1 MRCIITNED
10 KRFIVDSLDNVMND
24 TELLTLESKLKTLG
38 EDLSSR
44 FILDDDRSVG
54 ALTDIINEWIPAA
67 REAAE
72 LFEDDVQLALL
83 NEFEETKDVRVA
95 DLRKA
100 KVAPANKAASNFKM
114 DIKEDSLIEYQ
125 EKITSSTINNLYRS
139 AQQPRNLM
147 QDELRRSVISSFLVD
162 FKEGRIV
169 RSSQEF
175 NKNLASLFNRL
186 LADLKIYAEEIEV
199 DFDRG
204 LLLYDEDGKYTG
216 QFSVV
221 QKLADTLFE
230 GKFNATYLNHLY
242 ATRTSSFRSS
252 KALKAYNSYVI
263 LNNFDVLLKFLL
275 GKTVTI
281 DQRYTES
288 FTDVTNEKYKLLDN
302 SNLVKTWRSSDDVDA
317 LTEMGNIT
325 KVLIEQ
331 TPLLHYPSGEN
342 RFNSYVEVKD
352 FAYVFNKLKE
362 LPIFS
367 ELATKIRLAP
377 NKFVP
382 ELLDAALKTNTRG
395 MTAHDKDIIFSIQRR
410 FYKNNFDP
418 YGDAEYSLTEIINKE
433 YSEGQDGVLAQN
445 LVDYVS
451 GMIDKTVP
459 TNYIGYAPSDTGNI
473 ELFNVKNNNLNS
485 HKRVIENGINNIN
498 NTLSAEYRDD
508 LLNKYLVRRN
518 GARLS
523 IQIPG
528 YTTKNG
534 ERLHIVHSNTST
546 DIPQVFAVDS
556 RKNQTPLS
564 VNEMTRMIAEGD
576 TDLVKALV
584 EFLDDT
590 IYQSLDLQPEILDAF
605 RETTRVSSDV
615 LAIMNLASL
624 GGRSLMRNQIEKE
637 LADGTLDKASVSSCF
652 PEAYSKD
659 AVLFDKKTG
668 SLKTVLPDQA
678 HIVRDLARARMLVNG
693 EAAKSNSR
701 DLSGNSISN
710 NGLTNLINTAKV
722 NWLEARHLA
731 AYGHNVA
738 SLGSIFVQNPN
749 LIFGT
754 TVKKEAQSKD
764 RSTTKSSSKFFSS
777 EIAHS
782 SILYDFWSGLLNRD
796 GDMAGKFYIQPT
808 VYSDKS
814 RHYLIGIDGMQILT
828 PTFDVTTGGNVGG
841 KRIIESTAEDIRNV
855 HYASMAKMY
864 KTMRTNLLADYQ
876 QTLSSVLPELGIP
889 NISTFGDVERVFNAI
904 NAKYKLKSNVEFA
917 RSKGIA
923 VSPEDEQ
930 GYAEFMQSRF
940 ALAETPQDLYMQLAK
955 ENNTTVIDQIHFS
968 GKNSLEVNK
977 LLKHYFEMFLDDAKT
992 RSIYNAKVLREKK
1005 KFARDL
1011 LNNNKFF
1018 LYDKR
1023 GEIDPV
1029 LNKFIHGNSKEE
1041 PYSIWAG
1048 PDYESKWVDPDTAE
1062 LIIAKLVD
1070 KSGKETRLTKN
1081 SLFNPKDSQG
1091 LILNPLFDMF
1101 FEVDNLIS
1109 SNFLTS
1115 TVGGPYGHPF
1125 KGRTDPGADE
1135 VTKIEQEEAAR
1146 TLAQFKRMVIYPA
1159 TMHNYVQNQ
1168 FNGIP
1173 PEYNIA
1179 TIRDMSA
1186 QAYNFSGVTSKVDV
1200 QDGSGWANPF
1210 IAVLENYSLNDAK
1223 AGEDKKPIGHSMNPM
1238 YLSELELKY
1247 ALMDIYNERV
1257 RDSGKP
1263 DNTGLRWKNILK
1275 KMTDRQWDIPV
1286 DLTVAFNGEK
1296 VNIVK
1301 NIQNPYY
1308 RDIVS
1313 GRFYKIVDME
1323 KTGDNLYKVWQVRVN
1338 NMGEPIGERELKG
1351 GTDILIDTN
1360 YKLWEAFGG
1369 EWSCDLTDLGL
1380 FEGNSSIEAVA
1391 WYMNNIGVV
1400 RSRENSERYGTDFKQ
1415 ELYTFGEDYEELPS
1429 NSEILNPDGSFTN
1442 FASLS
1447 QIEIYQPLKHSDI
1460 HYLVNTSGAKCGA
1473 TNINPTSSWFND
1485 VPLRSF
1491 KMSTRHLGIQ
1501 MDADH
1506 HADDSELTEMSQVI
1520 SSLEA
1525 NGYTHHIAKE
1535 AYHDLGSIVYSTMK
1549 REIDAVS
1556 EYYKMGDSR
1565 DIYNIVGKAFLK
1577 SFDDSSSNKASLAE
1591 AIVYN
1596 MKKELSKYLK
1606 ISEADVKLPFSD
1618 NNILGAAI
1626 SNVTS
1631 TINKNAIKRKYPG
1644 IASVLIPSHG
1654 AIQVYNIDGVDYTYG
1669 QTQLSK
1675 VDFNH
1680 QFNMQPTIPIN
1691 SIRFGESY
1699 VVVEGTQG
1707 YPVDANGVVPEGSVM
1722 WDGDMQHEAQFNLN
1736 VPGVQ
1741 HITVDTIEKYRE
1753 LRDDISGRLVRRN
1766 PYKGRDLQPSRT
1778 LFKVGGKEYS
1788 IFDSDSVRSRYAV
1801 EKAFGNMTNA
1811 IKDRNADKALE
1822 ALKALMES
1830 KDFRVPSDL
1839 ASQKL
1844 EELSNKLAAKDLWRV
1859 DNLIDD
1865 IKNLYRDDVINTFK
1879 RLSSEGVITIDN
1891 ETKTIDPE
1899 SLEIKEAELILP
1911 KIYATRFGLRRG
1923 DSLNDIMKNKDFFY
1937 DRISKAWE
1945 TKNDK
1950 YDIALKRTN
1959 GNHTY
1964 IILKSGGNAKVVDGL
1979 QKVNVNTIIEDGET
1993 TLRVNNKGEIEG
2005 PLNDA
2010 EVYVDA
2016 RGNEIIFTDNVK
2028 QFLEEQYDDY
2038 DDVEL
2043 NPRLKEDALNTAF
2056 EVVKGIDHK
2065 LTEQYKEI
2073 ALRMENNQAVTLK
2086 LSLQENQKKMEGK
2099 LRFSAREKRSSFL
2112 KSLEF
2117 IAARIPAQSMQ
2128 SFMPMKVVAFS
2139 ESEKNIAY
2147 VSHWQIWLQG
2157 SDFDIDK
2164 VYLMGSE
2171 FSDNG
2176 KYIGWSPYFNLYSD
2190 EARKA
2195 SELLPMPSGKEYQV
2209 FYPDVKPDDAFDIT
2223 PLVKNVNIANSMKLG
2238 RNSKQ
2243 FILALADL
2251 LKGIRDS
2258 GYTKLWLDPKSVIE
2272 KDWLNLD
2279 TVEGRINKHSLYLS
2293 KIKSADRIIS
2303 MMKNSVSS
2311 KIYRIINDP
2320 ANMVSAYS
2328 PIEMNE
2334 PQAAAALSESG
2345 REAKEYTLGNP
2356 YVKYN
2361 MQYQNMTGKDVIGI
2375 AAVGEKVFFALS
2387 YYYNEAVRSGDREW
2401 QENAFFRRS
2410 FNLVKSRDGKKYLPL
2425 VRNIITNVNFDG
2437 VDTSNVL
2444 WNPLIE
2450 RQTGVSIED
2459 AGTKYSEE
2467 ELAYIHEQLMN
2478 QLGSQK
2484 DASLVI
2490 SALLSAATDNAK
2502 ELILAK
2508 INSGS
2513 DLASVYLYSIMLGI
2527 DFKDIA
2533 SLMTSNTVQTI
2544 AKLNKT
2550 NIFDEYNQSST
2561 IDNVFN
2567 KLENGLQIKNYLP
2580 KFEGLNEAIAKV
2592 YPAAKDK
2599 ATQDALTEIFQ
2610 QENATDLIKRLRE
2623 AFKETDIYK
2632 NNGYPKFNL
2641 MRFMNDFEELSV
2653 MSSAIFKND
2662 LSKTEYY
2669 TFKRIYKLTQEIK
2682 QLGSILGANQ
2692 GLQTNMFDKFGYL
2705 DRIEQAVKDRVAEYM
2720 TGFGEGRDI
2729 SAFEILKDKPYLAQ
2743 LHGGKEGAQTYVNSI
2758 VSAAKTAGMVTDF
2771 NTLRFLNDDNYRRL
2785 AVSFYNLIKGTI
2797 NVLDVITR
2805 VPHFRATIDMAA
2817 TDFGIFEAI
2826 SAKFTSVYNI
2836 SKYLIKDV
2844 YKVSSAKDRDFIYRN
2859 VGNFLDSVIYTKWF
2873 KDRGKTFTITEG
2885 DKYYDKGGELHSA
2898 TGNEVINLGTG
2909 HGQAT
2914 FKWWFENTVVP
2925 SLKRGL
2931 QEKGGERKL
2940 SLARNKF
2947 ISSLQLS
2954 ISDRTLTRDISY
2966 AYALPINMSSINSVN
2981 EMNNY
2986 VEYLT
2991 HFDEL
2996 DKYTFNGT
3004 PVSELFFYYNMIV
3017 NKNRYGQTSMT
3028 RLFEH
3033 YVGEKQNSVVQ
3044 DYFKYIGDMDYN
3056 KLLSG
3061 SDYSTKDLI
3070 MACAM
3075 VVSGGALSKKYPFI
3089 KVFNPALQ
3097 TYDIFRYNG
3106 GGFNNSV
3113 ELTEAEQDARDDDR
3127 EGLAISDYKPV
3138 IFPNQKELLN
3148 YFTWLPM
3155 EYAKELDKEPLED
3168 KLLKLINQNR
3178 AVVKYEC

>member
-1 MRCIITNED
+1 MRCIVTND
-10 KRFIVDSLDNVMND
+10 KKEIIIDSLNSVFND
-24 TELLTLESKLKTLG
+24 ADLITLEAKFKRLG
-38 EDLSSR
+38 EDL
-44 FILDDDRSVG
+44 FPTLVLDDERSISVIS
-54 ALTDIINEWIPAA
+54 DIINEWIPEA
-67 REAAE
+67 REVAE
-72 LFEDDVQLALL
+72 MFEDNVQLALL
-83 NEFEETKDVRVA
+83 TELEETKDLRIT
-95 DLRKA
+95 DLRK
-100 KVAPANKAASNFKM
+100 VGVSPANKAAANLNM
-114 DIKEDSLIEYQ
+114 DIREESLIDYQ

-175 NKNLASLFNRL
+175 NRNLAALFNRL
-186 LADLKIYAEEIEV
+186 LADLKIYAEESKV
-199 DFDRG
+199 DFDNS

-221 QKLADTLFE
+221 QKLADTLF
-230 GKFNATYLNHLY
+230 GDKFNATYLNHLY

-263 LNNFDVLLKFLL
+263 LNNFDTLLKTLL
-275 GKTVTI
+275 GKTITI
-281 DQRYTES
+281 DQRYTDS
-288 FTDVTNEKYKLLDN
+288 FTDVVNDKYKLLDN

-317 LTEMGNIT
+317 LSEMGNIT
-325 KVLIEQ
+325 KILLEQ
-331 TPLLHYPSGEN
+331 TPVLHYPTGEN
-342 RFNSYVEVKD
+342 RFNNYLEVKD
-352 FAYVFNKLKE
+352 FTYVFNKLKNI
-362 LPIFS
+362 PIFS
-367 ELATKIRLAP
+367 EISDKIRFAP

-382 ELLDAALKTNTRG
+382 ELIETALNTNTRG
-395 MTAHDKDIIFSIQRR
+395 LTAHDKDIIFSIQRR
-410 FYKNNFDP
+410 FYKNSFDP
-418 YGDAEYSLTEIINKE
+418 YGDSEYSLTEIINKE
-433 YSEGQDGVLAQN
+433 YTEGQDSVLGQN
-445 LVDYVS
+445 LVDFVS
-451 GMIDKTVP
+451 GMIDKTVS
-459 TNYIGYAPSDTGNI
+459 TNYIGYRPSEAGNMEI
-473 ELFNVKNNNLNS
+473 FNAKDNNLNS
-485 HKRVIENGINNIN
+485 HKLIIEKGINNIN
-498 NTLSAEYRDD
+498 NTLSAEYRKD
-508 LLNKYLVRRN
+508 LLDKYSVARS
-518 GARLS
+518 GAKLNIR
-523 IQIPG
+523 IPG

-534 ERLHIVHSNTST
+534 SPLYITHANNDRRIASVYTIDKEGDQI
-546 DIPQVFAVDS
+546 
-556 RKNQTPLS
+556 PLS
-564 VNEMTRMIAEGD
+564 ISEMDRMVAEGD
-576 TDLVKALV
+576 TDLVRALT

-590 IYQSLDLQPEILDAF
+590 LYQSLGLQPEILDAF
-605 RETTRVSSDV
+605 REIREATSDID
-615 LAIMNLASL
+615 AIMQLATL

-637 LADGTLDKASVSSCF
+637 LADGTMDKASVHECF
-652 PEAYSKD
+652 PEAYNKD
-659 AVLFDKKTG
+659 TALFDKKTG
-668 SLKTVLPDQA
+668 SLKTVIQDQA
-678 HIVRDLARARMLVNG
+678 NIVRDLARARMLVNG

-722 NWLEARHLA
+722 NWLEAKHLA
-731 AYGHNVA
+731 GYGYNVA
-738 SLGSIFVQNPN
+738 SLGSIFVKNPN

-764 RSTTKSSSKFFSS
+764 RSVTKSSAKFFSS
-777 EIAHS
+777 EIAYS
-782 SILYDFWSGLLNRD
+782 SILYDFWSGFLNKD

-814 RHYLIGIDGMQILT
+814 RHYLIGIDGMQVLT
-828 PTFDVTTGGNVGG
+828 PTFDETTGGNVGG
-841 KRIIESTAEDIRNV
+841 KRITESTAEDIRNV
-855 HYASMAKMY
+855 HYASMAQMY
-864 KTMRTNLLADYQ
+864 RVMRDNLLADYQ
-876 QTLSSVLPELGIP
+876 QTLAPILPMLGVSYIT
-889 NISTFGDVERVFNAI
+889 TFSDAENAFNAI
-904 NAKYKLKSNVEFA
+904 NAKYKLKKDVEFFK
-917 RSKGIA
+917 SKGIP
-923 VSPEDEQ
+923 VSPENE
-930 GYAEFMQSRF
+930 AEYQQFMQSAM
-940 ALAETPQDLYMQLAK
+940 ALASTPQDLYMLLAK
-955 ENNTTVIDQIHFS
+955 DAGTEVIDQIHFS
-968 GKNSLEVNK
+968 GKGNLGINK

-1041 PYSIWAG
+1041 SYSRWAG

-1070 KSGKETRLTKN
+1070 KNGKETRLTKN
-1081 SLFNPKDSQG
+1081 SLFDPKDSQG

-1115 TVGGPYGHPF
+1115 TVGGPYGHPL
-1125 KGRTDPGADE
+1125 KSRIDPNADE

-1173 PEYNIA
+1173 PQYNVA

-1186 QAYNFSGVTSKVDV
+1186 SVHNFSGVTSKVDV

-1210 IAVLENYSLNDAK
+1210 IAVLENHSLNDAK

-1257 RDSGKP
+1257 RDSQKP
-1263 DNTGLRWKNILK
+1263 DNKGVRWKNLLK

-1286 DLTVAFNGEK
+1286 DLTVAFNGK
-1296 VNIVK
+1296 PVNIAES
-1301 NIQNPYY
+1301 ISNPYY
-1308 RDIVS
+1308 RDIVTNK
-1313 GRFYKIVDME
+1313 FYKIVDIK
-1323 KTGDNLYKVWQVRVN
+1323 KTGDNLYDVTQVQVN
-1338 NMGEPIGERELKG
+1338 NMGVAIGEPELKG
-1351 GTDILIDTN
+1351 GTSLLIDTN

-1369 EWSCDLTDLGL
+1369 EWSCDLTEMGL

-1400 RSRENSERYGTDFKQ
+1400 RSRENAEAYGTDFKQ
-1415 ELYTFGEDYEELPS
+1415 ELYTFGEDYEDLPTE
-1429 NSEILNPDGSFTN
+1429 SEIRNPDGTFTD
-1442 FASLS
+1442 FANLS
-1447 QIEIYQPLKHSDI
+1447 QIEVYQPLKHSDI

-1473 TNINPTSSWFND
+1473 TNINPTSSWFD
-1485 VPLRSF
+1485 DTPLRSF

-1549 REIDAVS
+1549 REIDAVTA
-1556 EYYKMGDSR
+1556 YYKMGDSR
-1565 DIYNIVGKAFLK
+1565 EIYNIVGKAFLK
-1577 SFDDSSSNKASLAE
+1577 SFDDSTSNKASLAE

-1618 NNILGAAI
+1618 NNLLGAVI

-1631 TINKNAIKRKYPG
+1631 MINKTAIKRKYPG

-1654 AIQVYNIDGVDYTYG
+1654 AIQIYNANGIDYTYS
-1669 QTQLSK
+1669 QAQISK
-1675 VDFNH
+1675 VDFNR
-1680 QFNMQPTIPIN
+1680 QFNLQPTIPITD
-1691 SIRFGESY
+1691 IEFGESY
-1699 VVVEGTQG
+1699 VVVENTQG
-1707 YPVDANGVVPEGSVM
+1707 YPVDVNGTVPEGAVM
-1722 WDGDMQHEAQFNLN
+1722 WDGDMQHESQFNLN

-1741 HITVDTIEKYRE
+1741 HITVDSIDKYQA
-1753 LRDDISGRLVRRN
+1753 LRNDTSGRFVKRN

-1778 LFKVGGKEYS
+1778 LFKIGGRQYS
-1788 IFDSDSVRSRYAV
+1788 IFDSDSIKSRYAV
-1801 EKAFGNMTNA
+1801 EKAFGDGGVIDLARSGDIDAA
-1811 IKDRNADKALE
+1811 IKILE
-1822 ALKALMES
+1822 
-1830 KDFRVPSDL
+1830 DFRVPNDL
-1839 ASQKL
+1839 VGDKL
-1844 EELSNKLAAKDLWRV
+1844 KELTSKLVNKDYWRIENIV
-1859 DNLIDD
+1859 DD

-1879 RLSSEGVITIDN
+1879 RLSADGTIIINN
-1891 ETKTIDPE
+1891 EVKTIDPE
-1899 SLEIKEAELILP
+1899 SLEIKEAELVLP

-1937 DRISKAWE
+1937 NRIIDAW
-1945 TKNDK
+1945 NDKTTK
-1950 YDIALKRTN
+1950 YDIALKRAN

-1964 IILKSGGNAKVVDGL
+1964 IILKSGGNAKVVEGL
-1979 QKVNVNTIIEDGET
+1979 QKVNVNTIVEDGEN
-1993 TLRVNNKGEIEG
+1993 TLRVNNKGEVEG

-2010 EVYVDA
+2010 EVYVDS

-2038 DDVEL
+2038 DDVTL
-2043 NPRLKEDALNTAF
+2043 NPGLKEDTLNTAF
-2056 EVVKGIDHK
+2056 DVVKGIDHK

-2073 ALRMENNQAVTLK
+2073 ALRMENNQSVTLK
-2086 LSLQENQKKMEGK
+2086 LALQEKGTQLDRMFRR
-2099 LRFSAREKRSSFL
+2099 LAREKRTSFM

-2190 EARKA
+2190 EVRKA

-2209 FYPDVKPDDAFDIT
+2209 FYPDEQPVDSFDIT
-2223 PLVKNVNIANSMKLG
+2223 QLVKNVNLAASDKLG
-2238 RNSKQ
+2238 TNTKR
-2243 FILALADL
+2243 FIIALADL

-2258 GYTKLWLDPKSVIE
+2258 GYTKLWLDPKSIIE
-2272 KDWLNLD
+2272 ANWMNLD
-2279 TVEGRINKHSLYLS
+2279 TVEKRINKHSLYLS
-2293 KIKSADRIIS
+2293 KIKSSDRIIS

-2334 PQAAAALSESG
+2334 PQAAAELSASG

-2387 YYYNEAVRSGDREW
+2387 YYYNEAARSGNRDW
-2401 QENAFFRRS
+2401 QENAYFRRS
-2410 FNLVKSRDGKKYLPL
+2410 FKLIKSRDGKKYLPL
-2425 VRNIITNVNFDG
+2425 VRNIIANVNFDG
-2437 VDTSNVL
+2437 VDTSKVL
-2444 WNPLIE
+2444 WNSMIE
-2450 RQTGVSIED
+2450 QQSGISSED
-2459 AGTKYSEE
+2459 AGKKYTEE
-2467 ELAYIHEQLMN
+2467 EVAYIREQLLS

-2544 AKLNKT
+2544 AQLNKT

-2561 IDNVFN
+2561 IDSVFN
-2567 KLENGLQIKNYLP
+2567 KLENGLQIKTYLT
-2580 KFEGLNEAIAKV
+2580 KFEGLNEAIEKV
-2592 YPAAKDK
+2592 YPNAKGK
-2599 ATQDALTEIFQ
+2599 PTQIALTEIFKQ
-2610 QENATDLIKRLRE
+2610 DNRLDLIRKLRE
-2623 AFKETDIYK
+2623 AFKETKIYE
-2632 NNGYPKFNL
+2632 NNGFPKFNL
-2641 MRFMNDFEELSV
+2641 MRFTNDFEELAVKANS
-2653 MSSAIFKND
+2653 IFKD
-2662 LSKTEYY
+2662 ELSKTEYY
-2669 TFKRIYKLTQEIK
+2669 TFKRIYKLAQEIK

-2705 DRIEQAVKDRVAEYM
+2705 DRIEQAVKDRVDEY
-2720 TGFGEGRDI
+2720 TTDVGDSKDI
-2729 SAFEILKDKPYLAQ
+2729 SIFKILEDKPYLEK
-2743 LHGGKEGAQTYVNSI
+2743 LHGGKEGARAYVETI
-2758 VSAAKTAGMVTDF
+2758 VRAAKTEGMVDDF
-2771 NTLRFLNDDNYRRL
+2771 NTLRFLNDNDYRRL

-2817 TDFGIFEAI
+2817 TDFGIFDAI
-2826 SAKFTSVYNI
+2826 SSKFTNVYNL
-2836 SKYLIKDV
+2836 SKYLARDV
-2844 YKVSSAKDRDFIYRN
+2844 YKVSASKDRDSIYRN
-2859 VGNFLDSVIYTKWF
+2859 VGNFLDSVINTKWF
-2873 KDRGKTFTITEG
+2873 KDRGISFTITEG
-2885 DKYYDKGGELHSA
+2885 DRYFDKSGHTHQA
-2898 TGNEVINLGTG
+2898 TGNEVIKLDTG

-2914 FKWWFENTVVP
+2914 FKMWFENTVVP

-2947 ISSLQLS
+2947 ISALQLS

-2966 AYALPINMSSINSVN
+2966 AWALPMNMSSINSITEV
-2981 EMNNY
+2981 NNY

-3017 NKNRYGQTSMT
+3017 NKNRYGQTSLT
-3028 RLFEH
+3028 KLFEH
-3033 YVGEKQNSVVQ
+3033 FVGEKQNSVVQ
-3044 DYFKYIGDMDYN
+3044 DYFKYVGDMDYN
-3056 KLLSG
+3056 KLLNN
-3061 SDYSTKDLI
+3061 SDYSLKDVI
-3070 MACAM
+3070 MACA
-3075 VVSGGALSKKYPFI
+3075 VIISGGNYSKKYPYI
-3089 KVFNPALQ
+3089 KVFNSTLQ
-3097 TYDIFRYNG
+3097 TYDLFKYAG
-3106 GGFNNSV
+3106 EFNP
-3113 ELTEAEQDARDDDR
+3113 TEQLPEGAMDNMADRMDDDNNGPANYTR
-3127 EGLAISDYKPV
+3127 ID
-3138 IFPNQKELLN
+3138 FPNQKELMN

-3155 EYAKELDKEPLED
+3155 NFNKRQDAEPLED

>member
-1 MRCIITNED
+1 MRCIVTNE
-10 KRFIVDSLDNVMND
+10 KKEIIIDSLNSVFND
-24 TELLTLESKLKTLG
+24 TDLITLEAKFKRLG
-38 EDLSSR
+38 EDL
-44 FILDDDRSVG
+44 FPTLILDDERSISVIS
-54 ALTDIINEWIPAA
+54 DIINEWIP
-67 REAAE
+67 EAKEVAE
-72 LFEDDVQLALL
+72 MFEDNVQLALL
-83 NEFEETKDVRVA
+83 NELEETKDVRVA
-95 DLRKA
+95 DLRKSG
-100 KVAPANKAASNFKM
+100 VAPANKATANLNM
-114 DIKEDSLIEYQ
+114 DIREDSLIDYQ

-162 FKEGRIV
+162 FQEGRIV

-175 NKNLASLFNRL
+175 NKNLAALFNRL

-204 LLLYDEDGKYTG
+204 LLLYNEDGNYVG
-216 QFSVV
+216 QFSTV
-221 QKLADTLFE
+221 QKLADTLF
-230 GKFNATYLNHLY
+230 GDKFNATYLNHLY

-263 LNNFDVLLKFLL
+263 LNNFDTLLKTLL

-281 DQRYTES
+281 DQRYVGS
-288 FTDVTNEKYKLLDN
+288 FTDANSDKYKLLDN
-302 SNLVKTWRSSDDVDA
+302 SNLVKTWRSSDDIDA
-317 LTEMGNIT
+317 LSEMGNIT
-325 KVLIEQ
+325 KILIEQ
-331 TPLLHYPSGEN
+331 TPVLHYPTGEN
-342 RFNSYVEVKD
+342 KFNNYLEVKD
-352 FAYVFNKLKE
+352 FTYVFNKLKNI
-362 LPIFS
+362 PIFS
-367 ELATKIRLAP
+367 EIVNKIRFAP
-377 NKFVP
+377 NKFIP
-382 ELLDAALKTNTRG
+382 ELIETALNTDTREV
-395 MTAHDKDIIFSIQRR
+395 TAHDKDIMFSVQRR

-418 YGDAEYSLTEIINKE
+418 YGDIEYSLTEIINKE
-433 YSEGQDGVLAQN
+433 YSEGQSGVLVQN
-445 LVDYVS
+445 LVDYIS
-451 GMIDKTVP
+451 GMIDKTVS
-459 TNYIGYAPSDTGNI
+459 TNYIGYRPSDNGNM
-473 ELFNVKNNNLNS
+473 ELFNAKDNNVNS
-485 HKRVIENGINNIN
+485 HKLIIETGINNIN
-498 NTLSAEYRDD
+498 NTLSSDYRKD
-508 LLNKYLVRRN
+508 LLDKYSVRRN
-518 GARLS
+518 GAKLS
-523 IQIPG
+523 IRIPG

-534 ERLHIVHSNTST
+534 EFLHIVHTNN
-546 DIPQVFAVDS
+546 DRRVPAVFAVDS
-556 RKNQTPLS
+556 NNNQTPLS
-564 VNEMTRMIAEGD
+564 QNEMNRMIAEGD
-576 TDLVKALV
+576 TDLTRALV

-590 IYQSLDLQPEILDAF
+590 LYQSLGLQPEILDAF
-605 RETTRVSSDV
+605 GEITEATSEIGS
-615 LAIMNLASL
+615 IMYLASL
-624 GGRSLMRNQIEKE
+624 GGRSLMRTKLGSE
-637 LADGTLDKASVSSCF
+637 LAEGTIDKSAIGECF
-652 PEAYSKD
+652 PEVYNKEST
-659 AVLFDKKTG
+659 LFDRKTG
-668 SLKTVLPDQA
+668 SLKTILPDQA
-678 HIVRDLARARMLVNG
+678 NIIRDLARARMLVNG
-693 EAAKSNSR
+693 EVAKNNSR

-710 NGLTNLINTAKV
+710 NGLTNLINTAKT
-722 NWLEARHLA
+722 NWIEAKHLS

-738 SLGSIFVQNPN
+738 SSGSIFVQNPN

-764 RSTTKSSSKFFSS
+764 RSVTKSSSKFYAS
-777 EIAHS
+777 EVATS
-782 SILYDFWSGLLNRD
+782 SIMYDFWAGLLNND

-808 VYSDKS
+808 VFSDKS
-814 RHYLIGIDGMQILT
+814 RHYLIGVDGRQVLS
-828 PTFDVTTGGNVGG
+828 PVWDYTTDGNVGG
-841 KRIIESTAEDIRNV
+841 KRIIDSTAEDIRNV
-855 HYASMAKMY
+855 HYASMAQMY
-864 KTMRTNLLADYQ
+864 DVMRQNIVSDYAQTLEPILADINMS
-876 QTLSSVLPELGIP
+876 LIDSFSDAEMA
-889 NISTFGDVERVFNAI
+889 FNLI
-904 NAKYKLKSNVEFA
+904 NAKYKLKSDVEFA
-917 RSKGIA
+917 KSKGIA
-923 VSPEDEQ
+923 VSPEDEAAYQ
-930 GYAEFMQSRF
+930 QFMQSRF
-940 ALAETPQDLYMQLAK
+940 ALAKTPQDLYMLLAK
-955 ENNTTVIDQIHFS
+955 EAGTTVIDQIHFS
-968 GKNSLEVNK
+968 GKGTLGVNK
-977 LLKHYFEMFLDDAKT
+977 LLKHYFEMFLDDAET
-992 RSIYNAKVLREKK
+992 RDIYNAKTLREKK

-1023 GEIDPV
+1023 GAIDPV
-1029 LNKFIHGNSKEE
+1029 LDKFIHGDATNNEAYSK
-1041 PYSIWAG
+1041 WAG

-1125 KGRTDPGADE
+1125 KTSVDINADE

-1168 FNGIP
+1168 LNGIP
-1173 PEYNIA
+1173 PEYNVSVIK
-1179 TIRDMSA
+1179 DMSA
-1186 QAYNFSGVTSKVDV
+1186 QAFNFLGTAKYVDV

-1210 IAVLENYSLNDAK
+1210 IAILENNSLNDAK

-1247 ALMDIYNERV
+1247 ALMDIYNERM
-1257 RDSGKP
+1257 RDSEKP
-1263 DNTGLRWKNILK
+1263 DGVGLRWKNILK
-1275 KMTDRQWDIPV
+1275 KMTDNQWDIPV
-1286 DLTVAFNGEK
+1286 DLTVAFNGNPI
-1296 VNIVK
+1296 NIAESIK
-1301 NIQNPYY
+1301 NPYY

-1313 GRFYKIVDME
+1313 KNFYKIIDIQ
-1323 KTGDNLYKVWQVRVN
+1323 KAGDNLYNVTQVRVN
-1338 NMGEPIGERELKG
+1338 KDGTVVGEPELKG
-1351 GTDILIDTN
+1351 SMPILIDTN
-1360 YKLWEAFGG
+1360 YKLWQAFGG
-1369 EWSCDLTDLGL
+1369 EWSCDLTDIGL
-1380 FEGNSSIEAVA
+1380 VESNSSIEAVA

-1400 RSRENSERYGTDFKQ
+1400 RSKENAEAYGNDFKQ

-1429 NSEILNPDGSFTN
+1429 NSDLLNPDGTFTD
-1442 FASLS
+1442 FANLS

-1460 HYLVNTSGAKCGA
+1460 HYLVNGSGAKCGA
-1473 TNINPTSSWFND
+1473 TNVNPVSSWFD
-1485 VPLRSF
+1485 DTPLRSF

-1549 REIDAVS
+1549 REIDAVAA
-1556 EYYKMGDSR
+1556 YYKMGDSR
-1565 DIYNIVGKAFLK
+1565 EIYNIVGKAFLK

-1591 AIVYN
+1591 AVVYN
-1596 MKKELSKYLK
+1596 LKKELGKYLK

-1618 NNILGAAI
+1618 NNLLGAAI

-1654 AIQVYNIDGVDYTYG
+1654 AIQIYNSNGIDYTYS
-1669 QTQLSK
+1669 QAQLSG
-1675 VDFNH
+1675 VNFNH
-1680 QFNMQPTIPIN
+1680 LFNLEPAIPITD
-1691 SIRFGESY
+1691 IQFGESY
-1699 VVVEGTQG
+1699 VVVEGIQG
-1707 YPVDANGVVPEGSVM
+1707 YPVDAAGKVPEGSVM
-1722 WDGDMQHEAQFNLN
+1722 LSGDMHEESQFNLN
-1736 VPGVQ
+1736 TPGVQ
-1741 HITVDTIEKYRE
+1741 HITVDTIEKYDE
-1753 LRDDISGRLVRRN
+1753 LRHDTSGRLVKRN

-1778 LFKVGGKEYS
+1778 LFKVGGKQYS
-1788 IFDSDSVRSRYAV
+1788 IFDSDAVRSRYAI
-1801 EKAFGNMTNA
+1801 EKALGKGGVLDMAKKGDIEGA
-1811 IKDRNADKALE
+1811 IKVLE
-1822 ALKALMES
+1822 
-1830 KDFRVPSDL
+1830 DFRVPNDL
-1839 ASQKL
+1839 IG
-1844 EELSNKLAAKDLWRV
+1844 NKLNELANKIATKDNWRIT
-1859 DNLIDD
+1859 NLVDD

-1879 RLSSEGVITIDN
+1879 RLSSDGTIIINN
-1891 ETKTIDPE
+1891 EVMTIDPE
-1899 SLEIKEAELILP
+1899 SLEIKEAELVLP

-1923 DSLNDIMKNKDFFY
+1923 DSLNEIMKNKDFFY
-1937 DRISKAWE
+1937 NRIVEAWDD
-1945 TKNDK
+1945 KNVK
-1950 YDIALKRTN
+1950 YDIALKRAN
-1959 GNHTY
+1959 GNHAY

-1979 QKVNVNTIIEDGET
+1979 QKVNVNTVVEDGEN
-1993 TLRVNNKGEIEG
+1993 TLRVNAKGEIEG

-2010 EVYVDA
+2010 EVYVDS
-2016 RGNEIIFTDNVK
+2016 RGNEIIFTDNVS

-2038 DDVEL
+2038 DDVVI
-2043 NPRLKEDALNTAF
+2043 NSRLKEGTLNEAF
-2056 EVVKGIDHK
+2056 DVVKAIDHK
-2065 LTEQYKEI
+2065 LTEQYKAI
-2073 ALRMENNQAVTLK
+2073 ALVMENDKSKTLK
-2086 LSLQENQKKMEGK
+2086 LALEDKNTK
-2099 LRFSAREKRSSFL
+2099 LDRMFRRLAREKRTSFL

-2190 EARKA
+2190 EVRKA

-2209 FYPDVKPDDAFDIT
+2209 YYPDEKPVDAFDIT
-2223 PLVKNVNIANSMKLG
+2223 QLVKNVNLAADDKLG
-2238 RNSKQ
+2238 TNTKR
-2243 FILALADL
+2243 FVVALADL

-2258 GYTKLWLDPKSVIE
+2258 GYTKLWLDPKSVTE
-2272 KDWLNLD
+2272 SSWANLD
-2279 TVEGRINKHSLYLS
+2279 TVESRINKHSLYLS
-2293 KIKSADRIIS
+2293 KIKSPDRIIS

-2334 PQAAAALSESG
+2334 PQAAAELSASG

-2387 YYYNEAVRSGDREW
+2387 YYYNEAARSGNREW
-2401 QENAFFRRS
+2401 QENAFFRKS
-2410 FNLVKSRDGKKYLPL
+2410 FNLIKSRDGKKYLPL

-2437 VDTSNVL
+2437 VDTNNVI
-2444 WNPLIE
+2444 WNQLIE
-2450 RQTGVSIED
+2450 RQSGVRSD
-2459 AGTKYSEE
+2459 DVGSSKKYTEGE
-2467 ELAYIHEQLMN
+2467 AAFIREQLLK
-2478 QLGSQK
+2478 QLGSEK

-2561 IDNVFN
+2561 IDSVFN
-2567 KLENGLQIKNYLP
+2567 KLENGLQIKTYLN
-2580 KFEGLNEAIAKV
+2580 KFEGLNEAIASV
-2592 YPAAKDK
+2592 YPAVSGKN
-2599 ATQDALTEIFQ
+2599 TQAALTEIFKQ
-2610 QENATDLIKRLRE
+2610 DNRVTLVRNLRE
-2623 AFKETDIYK
+2623 AFKKTDIYK
-2632 NNGYPKFNL
+2632 NNGYPKYNL
-2641 MRFMNDFEELSV
+2641 MRYMNDLEELAV
-2653 MSSAIFKND
+2653 MADSIFKNE
-2662 LSKTEYY
+2662 LSRTEYY
-2669 TFKRIYKLTQEIK
+2669 TFKNIYKLAQEVK

-2692 GLQTNMFDKFGYL
+2692 GLRTNMFDKFGYL
-2705 DRIEQAVKDRVAEYM
+2705 DRIEQAVTDRAEEYM
-2720 TGFGEGRDI
+2720 TGIGEGRDV
-2729 SAFEILKDKPYLAQ
+2729 SVFEILKDKPYLEQ
-2743 LHGGKEGAQTYVNSI
+2743 LHGGKEGAKSYVESI
-2758 VSAAKTAGMVTDF
+2758 VSAAKTAGMITDF
-2771 NTLRFLNDDNYRRL
+2771 NSLRFLNDDNYRRL
-2785 AVSFYNLIKGTI
+2785 AVAYYNLIKGTV

-2826 SAKFTSVYNI
+2826 SAKFTHVYNL
-2836 SKYLIKDV
+2836 SKYLIRDI
-2844 YKVSSAKDRDFIYRN
+2844 YGATAAKDRDSIYRN
-2859 VGNFLDSVIYTKWF
+2859 TGNFLDSVIATKWF
-2873 KDRGKTFTITEG
+2873 KDRNKSFTIAEG
-2885 DKYYDKGGELHSA
+2885 DSYYDKDAKLHQA
-2898 TGNEVINLGTG
+2898 TGPETISLDTG
-2909 HGQAT
+2909 YGQAT
-2914 FKWWFENTVVP
+2914 FKRWFENTVVP

-2931 QEKGGERKL
+2931 QEKGGDRKL

-2947 ISSLQLS
+2947 VSALQLS
-2954 ISDRTLTRDISY
+2954 ISDRTLTRDVSY
-2966 AYALPINMSSINSVN
+2966 TWALPMNMSSINSVT

-3004 PVSELFFYYNMIV
+3004 PVSELFFYYNLIV
-3017 NKNRYGQTSMT
+3017 NKNRYGQTSLT

-3033 YVGEKQNSVVQ
+3033 FVGEKQDSIVQ

-3056 KLLSG
+3056 KLLND
-3061 SDYSTKDLI
+3061 SDFSLEDVV
-3070 MACAM
+3070 MACAIT
-3075 VVSGGALSKKYPFI
+3075 VSGGNYGKKFPYI
-3089 KVFNPALQ
+3089 KVFNSALQ
-3097 TYDIFRYNG
+3097 TYDLFRYIG
-3106 GGFNNSV
+3106 DSFNSADTTIDENI
-3113 ELTEAEQDARDDDR
+3113 EDNEEASGPANYSQ
-3127 EGLAISDYKPV
+3127 V
-3138 IFPNQKELLN
+3138 IFPNQKDMMN

-3155 EYAKELDKEPLED
+3155 NYSTNQDREPLED

-3178 AVVKYEC
+3178 AVVTYEC

>member
-1 MRCIITNED
+1 MRCIVTND
-10 KRFIVDSLDNVMND
+10 KKEIIIDSLNSVFND
-24 TELLTLESKLKTLG
+24 AELITLEAKFKRLG
-38 EDLSSR
+38 EDLSPTLV
-44 FILDDDRSVG
+44 LDDERSISVIS
-54 ALTDIINEWIPAA
+54 DIINEWIPEA
-67 REAAE
+67 RDVAE
-72 LFEDDVQLALL
+72 LFEDNVQLALL
-83 NEFEETKDVRVA
+83 TELEETKDLRIT

-100 KVAPANKAASNFKM
+100 GVAPANKAAANLNM
-114 DIKEDSLIEYQ
+114 DIKEESLIDYQ

-175 NKNLASLFNRL
+175 NKNLAALFNRL
-186 LADLKIYAEEIEV
+186 LTDLKIYAEEAKV
-199 DFDRG
+199 DFDNS

-221 QKLADTLFE
+221 QKLADTLF
-230 GKFNATYLNHLY
+230 GDKFNATYLNHLY
-242 ATRTSSFRSS
+242 ATRTSSFKSS
-252 KALKAYNSYVI
+252 KALRAYNSYVI
-263 LNNFDVLLKFLL
+263 LNNFDTLLKTLL
-275 GKTVTI
+275 GKTITI
-281 DQRYTES
+281 DQRYVDS
-288 FTDVTNEKYKLLDN
+288 FTDVENDKYKLLDN

-317 LTEMGNIT
+317 LSEMGNIT
-325 KVLIEQ
+325 KILVEQ
-331 TPLLHYPSGEN
+331 TPVLHYPTGEN
-342 RFNSYVEVKD
+342 KFNNYLEVKD
-352 FAYVFNKLKE
+352 FTYVFNKLKNI
-362 LPIFS
+362 PIFS
-367 ELATKIRLAP
+367 EIVNKIRFAP
-377 NKFVP
+377 NKFIP
-382 ELLDAALKTNTRG
+382 ELIDTALKTNTRG
-395 MTAHDKDIIFSIQRR
+395 LTAHDKDIIFSVQRR
-410 FYKNNFDP
+410 FYKNNFDV
-418 YGDAEYSLTEIINKE
+418 YGDSEYSLTEIINKE
-433 YSEGQDGVLAQN
+433 YAEGSDSVLSQN
-445 LVDYVS
+445 LVDFIS
-451 GMIDKTVP
+451 GMIDKTVS
-459 TNYIGYAPSDTGNI
+459 TNYIGYRPSDSGNI
-473 ELFNVKNNNLNS
+473 EIFDVKDNNLNS
-485 HKRVIENGINNIN
+485 HKLIIEKGINNIN
-498 NTLSAEYRDD
+498 NTLSTEYRKD
-508 LLNKYLVRRN
+508 LLDKYSVRRN
-518 GARLS
+518 GAKLS
-523 IQIPG
+523 IRIPG

-534 ERLHIVHSNTST
+534 HTLHIVHANNSSRG
-546 DIPQVFAVDS
+546 ISVFTVDS
-556 RKNQTPLS
+556 NRNQSPLS
-564 VNEMTRMIAEGD
+564 LNEMDRMVAEGD
-576 TDLVKALV
+576 TDLVRALT

-590 IYQSLDLQPEILDAF
+590 LYQSLGLQPEILDAF
-605 RETTRVSSDV
+605 REIVEAGSDIS
-615 LAIMNLASL
+615 AIMQLAAL

-637 LADGTLDKASVSSCF
+637 LTDGTMDKASVAECF
-652 PEAYSKD
+652 PEAYSKETT
-659 AVLFDKKTG
+659 LFDKKTG
-668 SLKTVLPDQA
+668 SLKTVIADQA
-678 HIVRDLARARMLVNG
+678 NIVRDLARARMLVNG

-722 NWLEARHLA
+722 NWLEAKHLA
-731 AYGHNVA
+731 GYGYNVA
-738 SLGSIFVQNPN
+738 SLGSIFVKNPN

-764 RSTTKSSSKFFSS
+764 RSVTKSSAKFFSS

-782 SILYDFWSGLLNRD
+782 SVLYDFWSGFLNKD

-814 RHYLIGIDGMQILT
+814 RHYLIGIDGMQVLT
-828 PTFDVTTGGNVGG
+828 PTFDETTGGNVGG
-841 KRIIESTAEDIRNV
+841 KRITESTAEDIRNV
-855 HYASMAKMY
+855 HYASMAQMY
-864 KTMRTNLLADYQ
+864 RVMRTNLLADYQ
-876 QTLSSVLPELGIP
+876 QTLAPILPMLGIS
-889 NISTFGDVERVFNAI
+889 NITTFSDAERVFDAI
-904 NAKYKLKSNVEFA
+904 NAKYKLKKDVEFF
-917 RSKGIA
+917 RSKGIP
-923 VSPEDEQ
+923 VSPENE
-930 GYAEFMQSRF
+930 AEYQQIMQSQM
-940 ALAETPQDLYMQLAK
+940 ALANSPQDLYMLLAK
-955 ENNTTVIDQIHFS
+955 EANTEVIDQIHFS
-968 GKNSLEVNK
+968 GKGTLGINK

-1029 LNKFIHGNSKEE
+1029 LNKFIHGSSESE
-1041 PYSIWAG
+1041 RYSIWAG

-1062 LIIAKLVD
+1062 IIIAKLVD
-1070 KSGKETRLTKN
+1070 KNGKETRLTKN
-1081 SLFNPKDSQG
+1081 SLFDPKDSQG

-1115 TVGGPYGHPF
+1115 TVGGPYGHPL
-1125 KGRTDPGADE
+1125 KSRIDANADE

-1173 PEYNIA
+1173 PQYNVA

-1186 QAYNFSGVTSKVDV
+1186 SVHNFSGVTSKVDV

-1210 IAVLENYSLNDAK
+1210 IAILENYSLNDAK

-1263 DNTGLRWKNILK
+1263 DNKGLRWKNILK
-1275 KMTDRQWDIPV
+1275 KMTDRQWDVPV
-1286 DLTVAFNGEK
+1286 DLTVAFNGK
-1296 VNIVK
+1296 PINIAE

-1308 RDIVS
+1308 RDIVT
-1313 GRFYKIVDME
+1313 GKFYKITDI
-1323 KTGDNLYKVWQVRVN
+1323 KRTGDNLYDVTQVQVN
-1338 NMGEPIGERELKG
+1338 KMGNVIGQPELKG
-1351 GTDILIDTN
+1351 GTSLLIDTN
-1360 YKLWEAFGG
+1360 YKLWEVFGG

-1400 RSRENSERYGTDFKQ
+1400 RSKENSEIYGTDFKQ

-1429 NSEILNPDGSFTN
+1429 ESEIRNPDGTFTD
-1442 FASLS
+1442 FANLS
-1447 QIEIYQPLKHSDI
+1447 QIEVYQPLKHSDI

-1473 TNINPTSSWFND
+1473 TNINPTSSWFD
-1485 VPLRSF
+1485 DTPLRSF

-1549 REIDAVS
+1549 REIDAVA

-1565 DIYNIVGKAFLK
+1565 EIYNIVGKSFLK

-1596 MKKELSKYLK
+1596 MKKELGKYLK

-1618 NNILGAAI
+1618 NNLLGAVI
-1626 SNVTS
+1626 SSVTS
-1631 TINKNAIKRKYPG
+1631 MINKTAIKRKYPG

-1654 AIQVYNIDGVDYTYG
+1654 AIQIYKANGIDYTYG
-1669 QTQLSK
+1669 QAQLSK

-1680 QFNMQPTIPIN
+1680 QFNMQPIIPITD
-1691 SIRFGESY
+1691 IEFGESY

-1707 YPVDANGVVPEGSVM
+1707 YPVDVNGVVPEGASM
-1722 WDGDMQHEAQFNLN
+1722 WDGDMHNESQFNLN

-1741 HITVDTIEKYRE
+1741 HITVDSIEKYNE
-1753 LRDDISGRLVRRN
+1753 LRNDTSGRLVKRN

-1778 LFKVGGKEYS
+1778 LFKIGGRQYS
-1788 IFDSDSVRSRYAV
+1788 IFDSDSIKSRYAV
-1801 EKAFGNMTNA
+1801 EKAFDKGGVIDLAKSGDIDAA
-1811 IKDRNADKALE
+1811 IEILRG
-1822 ALKALMES
+1822 
-1830 KDFRVPSDL
+1830 FRVPNDL
-1839 ASQKL
+1839 VGTKL
-1844 EELSNKLAAKDLWRV
+1844 NELANKLANKDFWRIS
-1859 DNLIDD
+1859 NLVDD

-1879 RLSSEGVITIDN
+1879 RLSADGTVIIND
-1891 ETKTIDPE
+1891 EVKTIDPE
-1899 SLEIKEAELILP
+1899 SLEIKEAELVLP
-1911 KIYATRFGLRRG
+1911 KIYATKFGLRRG
-1923 DSLNDIMKNKDFFY
+1923 DSLNDIMKNENFFY
-1937 DRISKAWE
+1937 NRIIDAW
-1945 TKNDK
+1945 NDKTTK
-1950 YDIALKRTN
+1950 YDIALKRAN

-1964 IILKSGGNAKVVDGL
+1964 IILKSGGNAKVVEGL
-1979 QKVNVNTIIEDGET
+1979 QKVNVNTIVEDGEN

-2010 EVYVDA
+2010 EVYVDS

-2043 NPRLKEDALNTAF
+2043 NSGLKEGTLNTAF
-2056 EVVKGIDHK
+2056 DVVKGIDHK

-2073 ALRMENNQAVTLK
+2073 ALRMENNESVTLK
-2086 LSLQENQKKMEGK
+2086 LALQEKNTHLDRMFRR
-2099 LRFSAREKRSSFL
+2099 LSREKRTSFL

-2190 EARKA
+2190 EVRKA

-2209 FYPDVKPDDAFDIT
+2209 FYPDVQPEDSFDIT
-2223 PLVKNVNIANSMKLG
+2223 QLVKNVNLAASDKLG
-2238 RNSKQ
+2238 TNTKR
-2243 FILALADL
+2243 FIIALADL

-2258 GYTKLWLDPKSVIE
+2258 GYTKLWLDPKSIIE
-2272 KDWLNLD
+2272 ANWMNLD
-2279 TVEGRINKHSLYLS
+2279 TVEKRINRHSLYLS
-2293 KIKSADRIIS
+2293 KIKSPDRIIS

-2334 PQAAAALSESG
+2334 PQAAAELSESG
-2345 REAKEYTLGNP
+2345 KEAKEYTLGNP
-2356 YVKYN
+2356 FVKWN

-2387 YYYNEAVRSGDREW
+2387 YYYNEAARSGNMEW
-2401 QENAFFRRS
+2401 QENAYFRRS
-2410 FNLVKSRDGKKYLPL
+2410 FKLIKSRDGKKYLPL
-2425 VRNIITNVNFDG
+2425 VRNIIANVNFDG
-2437 VDTSNVL
+2437 VDTSKVL
-2444 WNPLIE
+2444 WNSMIE
-2450 RQTGVSIED
+2450 QQSGVSMED
-2459 AGTKYSEE
+2459 SGKKYTEE
-2467 ELAYIHEQLMN
+2467 EVAYIREQLLS

-2533 SLMTSNTVQTI
+2533 NLMISNTVQTI

-2561 IDNVFN
+2561 IDSVFN
-2567 KLENGLQIKNYLP
+2567 KLENGLQIKNYLN
-2580 KFEGLNEAIAKV
+2580 KFEGLNEAIAAV
-2592 YPAAKDK
+2592 YPK
-2599 ATQDALTEIFQ
+2599 AGGKSTQAALTEIFKQ
-2610 QENATDLIKRLRE
+2610 DNRLELLKKLRE
-2623 AFKETDIYK
+2623 EFKTTEIYK
-2632 NNGYPKFNL
+2632 NNGFPKFNL
-2641 MRFMNDFEELSV
+2641 MRFMSDFEELAV
-2653 MSSAIFKND
+2653 MADSIFKNE
-2662 LSKTEYY
+2662 LSRTEYY
-2669 TFKRIYKLTQEIK
+2669 TFKRIYKLAQEVK
-2682 QLGSILGANQ
+2682 QLGSILSANQ

-2705 DRIEQAVKDRVAEYM
+2705 DRIEQAVKDRVEEYV
-2720 TGFGEGRDI
+2720 TGAGDNRDVSI
-2729 SAFEILKDKPYLAQ
+2729 FKILEDKPYLEK
-2743 LHGGKEGAQTYVNSI
+2743 LHGGKEGAKTYVESI
-2758 VSAAKTAGMVTDF
+2758 VRAAKTEGMIDDF
-2771 NTLRFLNDDNYRRL
+2771 NTLRFLNDDEYRRL

-2817 TDFGIFEAI
+2817 TDFGIFDAI
-2826 SAKFTSVYNI
+2826 SAKFTNVYNL
-2836 SKYLIKDV
+2836 SKLLIRNV
-2844 YKVSSAKDRDFIYRN
+2844 YNVSSSKDRDSIYRN
-2859 VGNFLDSVIYTKWF
+2859 VGNFLDSVINTKWF
-2873 KDRGKTFTITEG
+2873 KDRGTSFTIAEG
-2885 DKYYDKGGELHSA
+2885 DRYFDKYGHTHQA
-2898 TGNEVINLGTG
+2898 TGNEVIDLGTG

-2914 FKWWFENTVVP
+2914 FKMWFENTVVP

-2931 QEKGGERKL
+2931 QEKNGERKL

-2947 ISSLQLS
+2947 ISALQLS
-2954 ISDRTLTRDISY
+2954 ISDRTLTRDVSY
-2966 AYALPINMSSINSVN
+2966 AWTLPMNMSSINSIT

-3017 NKNRYGQTSMT
+3017 NKNRYGQTSLT

-3033 YVGEKQNSVVQ
+3033 FVGEKQNSVVQ
-3044 DYFKYIGDMDYN
+3044 DYFKYIGDMDFN
-3056 KLLSG
+3056 KLLNN
-3061 SDYSTKDLI
+3061 SDYSLEDVI
-3070 MACAM
+3070 MACAIT
-3075 VVSGGALSKKYPFI
+3075 VSGGNYGKKFPYI
-3089 KVFNPALQ
+3089 KVFNPLLQ
-3097 TYDIFRYNG
+3097 TYELFTYMG
-3106 GGFNNSV
+3106 EFNSS
-3113 ELTEAEQDARDDDR
+3113 EQLPDDVIDNLPEGDAS
-3127 EGLAISDYKPV
+3127 GPANYKPV
-3138 IFPNQKELLN
+3138 VFPNQKELMN

-3155 EYAKELDKEPLED
+3155 NFSKEQDAEPLED

-3178 AVVKYEC
+3178 AIVKYEC